1 MEICRKRSS
10 VKGPRNC
17 RHRARRQKASVLMP
31 NSFSCRNRRNKNPLF
46 KMKQYERFAQR
57 TLRSLS
63 LLASSLFMN
72 RRQTKY
78 PKRLHMRT
86 RKVPVMMRT
95 SAIFSLRYVKRSAK
109 NVSTSIICSAGTDAR
124 EQRYDNAT
132 HSSSTETDREGRS
145 PCRSLSTNTKKNPYK
160 RREKLF

>member
-1 MEICRKRSS
+1 
-10 VKGPRNC
+10 
-17 RHRARRQKASVLMP
+17 
-31 NSFSCRNRRNKNPLF
+31 
-46 KMKQYERFAQR
+46 
-57 TLRSLS
+57 
-63 LLASSLFMN
+63 
-72 RRQTKY
+72 
-78 PKRLHMRT
+78 MRT
-86 RKVPVMMRT
+86 RKAPVMMRT

-145 PCRSLSTNTKKNPYK
+145 LSTNTKKNPYK

>member
-17 RHRARRQKASVLMP
+17 RHRARRQKANVLMP

-63 LLASSLFMN
+63 LFASSLLMYE
-72 RRQTKY
+72 RQMKY
-78 PKRLHMRT
+78 PKRMHMRT
-86 RKVPVMMRT
+86 RNAPTMMQN
-95 SAIFSLRYVKRSAK
+95 SAK
-109 NVSTSIICSAGTDAR
+109 TASTSIIFFTGAESIIKRDNNNTHTDGA
-124 EQRYDNAT
+124 DHGADT
-132 HSSSTETDREGRS
+132 PG
-145 PCRSLSTNTKKNPYK
+145 PSLSIYTLLWSNGFKCNHSCK
-160 RREKLF
+160 